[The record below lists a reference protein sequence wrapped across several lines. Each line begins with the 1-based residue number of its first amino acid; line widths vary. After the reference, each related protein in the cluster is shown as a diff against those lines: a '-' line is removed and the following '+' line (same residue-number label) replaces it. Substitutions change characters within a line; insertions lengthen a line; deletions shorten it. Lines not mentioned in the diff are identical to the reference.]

1 MRSQSIKNQ
10 QGVALVIGLLMLT
23 ILTLIGLSAME
34 TSQFELKMA
43 GNTQDFYNSFQKA
56 DAGVF
61 AIMSFS
67 RVSGLPDAN
76 KPFDGND
83 NLTPFAGLNK
93 ATNPK
98 HPLSEINDNT
108 IDGNGDADVV
118 VDVVLK
124 ATGLPCPRAE
134 VATSADLIECEFYQV
149 ESEHTDTQTSAR
161 THLFQ
166 GVSKELIKP

>member
-1 MRSQSIKNQ
+1 MQFQCIKKQ
-10 QGVALVIGLLMLT
+10 QGVALIVGLLMLT
-23 ILTLIGLSAME
+23 ILTIIGLSTME

-67 RVSGLPDAN
+67 RVSDLKTAN
-76 KPFDGND
+76 KPFDGVD
-83 NLTPFAGLNK
+83 NGTPFIGLNNASK
-93 ATNPK
+93 PK
-98 HPLSEINDNT
+98 HPLWEVNDKSV
-108 IDGNGDADVV
+108 DSNGDGDVE

-134 VATSADLIECEFYQV
+134 VATSTDLIECEFYQV